1 MVQRTILLVED
12 DESNRTSVG
21 IILTKENYRVL
32 EAKDGREALDVLR
45 KEAVDLIL
53 TDIRMPGMDGMDLLK
68 AARKLKPHIDVI
80 LMTAHGTIETA
91 VEAMKEG
98 AYDFLPKPFKRAT
111 LLRIIEKNLEKLAL
125 VRENERLR
133 GELERYNVQKE
144 IIGQSSATRHVLEM
158 VSQVAVSSSTVLL
171 HGESGTG
178 KELVA
183 EAIHRQSPRVN
194 RPFVKVSCAAL
205 PETLLEAEL
214 FGYERGAF
222 TGALGRKEG
231 RFELADGGTL
241 FLDEIGEI
249 SPAVQVKLLRVLQEG
264 ELERLGGTQT
274 LKCDVRIVAASNRDL
289 AEAVKEKSF
298 REDLFYR
305 LNVITIPIPPL
316 RARKED
322 IPILVE
328 HFLRVHATKNN
339 KPIPTFDPEAKQ
351 LLSNYSWPGNVRELE
366 NMVERAVVLAKYPR
380 LTLSDLPENIKKAP
394 SAEGDRVPIPIG
406 MPLEEVEA
414 LLIRETLNRAG
425 GDKTLAA
432 RLLGVAPRTI
442 YRKLE
447 GR

>member
-1 MVQRTILLVED
+1 MVED
-12 DESNRTSVG
+12 DEANRTLVTT
-21 IILTKENYRVL
+21 ILTKENYRVL
-32 EAKDGREALDVLR
+32 EAKEGREALDLLR
-45 KEAVDLIL
+45 KEPIDLIL
-53 TDIRMPGMDGMDLLK
+53 TDFRMPEMDGMDLLK

-98 AYDFLPKPFKRAT
+98 AYDFVPKPFKRAT

-133 GELERYNVQKE
+133 EELARYNTQKE

-158 VSQVAVSSSTVLL
+158 VTQVASSSSTVLL

-183 EAIHRQSPRVN
+183 EAIHRQSPRVD

-214 FGYERGAF
+214 FGYEKGAF
-222 TGALGRKEG
+222 TGALGKKEG

-249 SPAVQVKLLRVLQEG
+249 SPTVQVKLLRVLQEG

-274 LKCDVRIVAASNRDL
+274 IKCDVRIVAASNRNL
-289 AEAVKEKSF
+289 EEAVKEKSF

-305 LNVITIPIPPL
+305 LNVITISVPPL
-316 RARKED
+316 RSRKED
-322 IPILVE
+322 IPILIE
-328 HFLRVHATKNN
+328 HFLKIHAVKNN
-339 KPIPTFDPEAKQ
+339 KPVSTFNTEAMN
-351 LLSNYSWPGNVRELE
+351 LLSNYGWPGNVRELE
-366 NMVERAVVLAKYPR
+366 NTVERAVVLSKYPK
-380 LTLSDLPENIKKAP
+380 LTLSDLPESVKQAP
-394 SAEGDRVPIPIG
+394 TAQGDQIPIPIG
-406 MPLEEVEA
+406 MPLDEVEA
-414 LLIRETLNRAG
+414 ILIRETLNRAG

-432 RLLGVAPRTI
+432 KLLGVAPRTI